1 MKPIKALL
9 VASALTLVPAA
20 ASAQGYYGG
29 PAYSA
34 PASQLPG
41 GFHNRQGR
49 LIFGGSL
56 GLGGMS
62 DSGGDIECASC
73 DYSPLAG
80 QLSGHVGGF
89 ITPRMALLGELQFN
103 AQTIGTDGYD
113 SEVLVQSALMLAAQY
128 WITPQLWVKGGV
140 GFANLRVD
148 HSYYGTVAEVPENGF
163 ALMGAVGFEL
173 LSARNFSVD
182 LQGRL
187 INGSYDSVNNN
198 VTGASVGVG
207 LNWF

>member
-62 DSGGDIECASC
+62 DSGGDIDCPSC
-73 DYSPLAG
+73 DYSPIAG
-80 QLSGHVGGF
+80 ELSGHVGGF
-89 ITPRMALLGELQFN
+89 IGPRLALMGELQFN

-113 SEVLVQSALMLAAQY
+113 TEVLVQSALMLAAQY
-128 WITPQLWVKGGV
+128 WITPQLWIKGGV

-148 HSYYGTVAEVPENGF
+148 HSYYGTVSEVPENGF

-187 INGSYDSVNNN
+187 INGSYDSVDNNI
-198 VTGASVGVG
+198 TGASIGIG
-207 LNWF
+207 MNWF